1 MVFFFYFFPPIFSIL
16 ILGKRAESGQNK
28 NRKDGWGIY
37 FFSMVW
43 ITNQQTNNPRFVI
56 QAMDKEKKYS
66 HQQDKQ
72 KIQITKQAWVIC
84 IFVCRWCPYFPPIIN
99 RSFYLGLIMV
109 AREAPNYNKQA
120 KRSVSLFVI
129 VWGASLI
136 YLPRQ
141 PLQTTLLSLF
151 VCSGWRG
158 RETTK
163 EPPKDE

>member
-99 RSFYLGLIMV
+99 LNRGRDMPIEIYNGRAGNIFYLTFPKI
-109 AREAPNYNKQA
+109 RKQNMN
-120 KRSVSLFVI
+120 R
-129 VWGASLI
+129 
-136 YLPRQ
+136 
-141 PLQTTLLSLF
+141 
-151 VCSGWRG
+151 
-158 RETTK
+158 
-163 EPPKDE
+163 KDA